1 MCNKFSSGNIRK
13 YTCINVPSDQRKIYI
28 LDTCRPEIKFT
39 VVSVLSGLIYQ
50 GDIQKLTEKSFLL
63 QMFLFKLE
71 LNLDS
76 WVDTRI
82 CDRPSNKES
91 FSLSFLSCSL
101 GRSYI
106 KAENWNLYLKI
117 LLKYCAN
124 IV

>member
-1 MCNKFSSGNIRK
+1 MCPPTK
-13 YTCINVPSDQRKIYI
+13 RKIYI
-28 LDTCRPEIKFT
+28 IDTCRPEIKFT

-50 GDIQKLTEKSFLL
+50 GDIIQKLTEKSFLL

-76 WVDTRI
+76 WVNTRI

-91 FSLSFLSCSL
+91 FSLSFLSYSL
-101 GRSYI
+101 ERSYI
-106 KAENWNLYLKI
+106 KADNWNLYLKR
-117 LLKYCAN
+117 LPKYCAN

>member
-1 MCNKFSSGNIRK
+1 MCPPTK
-13 YTCINVPSDQRKIYI
+13 RKIYI
-28 LDTCRPEIKFT
+28 IDTCRPEIKFT

-50 GDIQKLTEKSFLL
+50 GDIIQKLTEKSFLL

-91 FSLSFLSCSL
+91 FSLSFLSYSL
-101 GRSYI
+101 ERSYI
-106 KAENWNLYLKI
+106 KAENWHLYLKK
-117 LLKYCAN
+117 LPKYCAN
-124 IV
+124 KV